1 MKTPF
6 LLLLLLGLLHPLIL
20 TAESI
25 TRAPA
30 AASASIL
37 TNGDFESG
45 ADGWPLKD
53 GVSLQAEDD
62 NHFLRLQ
69 FTAPD
74 QFLSAHRSVPI
85 DPSHEAYAFSFRAR
99 FADIQPGKQQW
110 HDGRIILDFKDAA
123 GNRLAS
129 PSPPYFKKTSKGW
142 ITKNM
147 EFVVPPGAVT
157 LEIMPALF
165 HVRSGVLDL
174 DDLQLIPVPAA
185 LIIARQE
192 AAAAAR
198 AADTARRAALVK
210 PQVPVPPADQ
220 MPPALRVV
228 GNQLHTDDGATV
240 WLQGLS
246 IPSLEWV
253 SNGEHILRSTRIA
266 LTEWKANCIR
276 LPVRDHFWIG
286 KGPYQRDGGAGYRQ
300 LIEDVANLCAAH
312 GAYLVLD
319 LHRFRAPEEAHV
331 VFWRDAATRFKNP
344 PAVLFELF
352 NEPHDLSWEVW
363 QKGGFVSDQ
372 KSSATVVAENGEKLR
387 GFHSVG
393 MQRLLD
399 TVRETGAENIVI
411 VGGLDWGYDLSG
423 ILDGHALDDRDG
435 RGIVYS
441 THVYPWKSDWQGKF
455 LALADKYPLFIGE
468 LGGEE
473 KPMGFLRPDQHEDP
487 YTWSPDMLGLIQ
499 KHKFHWTG
507 WAFHHKASPRI
518 LLSLE
523 TYEPTPYWGQ
533 FVKDAL
539 AGKQFDL
546 KKLR

>member
-1 MKTPF
+1 MKRLLPFLFLLCPF
-6 LLLLLLGLLHPLIL
+6 LLH
-20 TAESI
+20 AE
-25 TRAPA
+25 PA
-30 AASASIL
+30 ASVL

-45 ADGWPLKD
+45 SEGWPLNE
-53 GVSLQAEDD
+53 GASIQSEDSG
-62 NHFLRLQ
+62 NHFLRLE
-69 FTAPD
+69 FSEPSRL
-74 QFLSAHRSVPI
+74 LSVYRSFPI
-85 DPSHEAYAFSFRAR
+85 DSSHQAFVFSFRAR
-99 FADIQPGKQQW
+99 YDNIVHGKEQW
-110 HDGRIILDFKDAA
+110 HDGRIILDFKDA
-123 GNRLAS
+123 GGKRLAS

-142 ITKNM
+142 IEKTL
-147 EFVVPPGAVT
+147 EFTVPAGAVR

-165 HVRSGVLDL
+165 NVKAGTFDL
-174 DDLQLIPVPAA
+174 DDLTLTPADPA
-185 LIIARQE
+185 PIIARRE
-192 AAAAAR
+192 AHIAER
-198 AADTARRAALVK
+198 AADTARRAAAVK
-210 PQVPVPPADQ
+210 PTIPAPPADK

-228 GNQLHTDDGATV
+228 GNQIQTDTGTTV
-240 WLQGLS
+240 WLQGLA

-253 SNGEHILRSTRIA
+253 SNGENILKSTEIA

-276 LPVRDHFWIG
+276 LPVRDNFWTG
-286 KGPYQRDGGAGYRQ
+286 KGPYQKDGGAGYRQ
-300 LIEDVANLCAAH
+300 LIEDVANLCATH

-331 VFWRDAATRFKNP
+331 AFWKDAATRFKNH

-352 NEPHDLSWEVW
+352 NEPHDLSWDVW
-363 QKGGFVSDQ
+363 KKGGFVTDE
-372 KSSATVVAENGEKLR
+372 KSNATIVAENGEKLR
-387 GFHSVG
+387 GFQSVG

-399 TVRETGAENIVI
+399 TIRETGAQNIVI

-423 ILDGHALDDRDG
+423 ILNGHALDDRGG

-441 THVYPWKSDWQGKF
+441 THVYPWKSAWQGKF

-473 KPMGFLRPDQHEDP
+473 KPMAFLRPDQHEDP

-499 KHKFHWTG
+499 KYKFHWTG
-507 WAFHHKASPRI
+507 WSFHHKASPRI

-539 AGKQFDL
+539 AGKQFEL

>member
-1 MKTPF
+1 MIRRLF
-6 LLLLLLGLLHPLIL
+6 LLLLAPCLLLAQPDP
-20 TAESI
+20 
-25 TRAPA
+25 APA
-30 AASASIL
+30 VSVLA
-37 TNGDFESG
+37 NGDFEAG
-45 ADGWPLKD
+45 TEGWPLRE
-53 GVSLQAEDD
+53 GASIHAEDG
-62 NHFLRLQ
+62 NHFLRIQ
-69 FTAPD
+69 FTGPD
-74 QFLSAHRSVPI
+74 RLLSVYRAFPL
-85 DPSHEAYAFSFRAR
+85 DPSHQAFEFSFRAR
-99 FADIQPGKQQW
+99 FADIQHGKEQW

-142 ITKNM
+142 IEKTL
-147 EFVVPPGAVT
+147 EFTVPAGAVR

-165 HVRSGVLDL
+165 NVKAGTLDL
-174 DDLQLIPVPAA
+174 DDFKLIPVPSAP
-185 LIIARQE
+185 ITARQQ
-192 AAAAAR
+192 AAAAER
-198 AADTARRAALVK
+198 AADTARRAAAVK
-210 PQVPVPPADQ
+210 PSVPAPPAEK

-228 GNQLHTDDGATV
+228 GNQIQTDTGATV

-253 SNGEHILRSTRIA
+253 SNGENILKSTSLA

-276 LPVRDHFWIG
+276 LPVREHFWLG
-286 KGPYQRDGGAGYRQ
+286 KGPYQKDGGAGYRQ
-300 LIEDVANLCAAH
+300 LIEDVANLCATH

-331 VFWRDAATRFKNP
+331 AFWKDAATRFKNH

-352 NEPHDLSWEVW
+352 NEPHDVSWEVW
-363 QKGGFVSDQ
+363 QNGGFVTDQ
-372 KSSATVVAENGEKLR
+372 KSNATIVAENGEKLK

-399 TVRETGAENIVI
+399 TIREAGATNIVI

-423 ILDGHALDDRDG
+423 IIKGHALDDRGG

-441 THVYPWKSDWQGKF
+441 SHVYPWKNDWQGKF

-473 KPMGFLRPDQHEDP
+473 KPMPFLRPAQHEDP

-499 KHKFHWTG
+499 KHKLHWTG

-539 AGKQFDL
+539 AGKQFPL
-546 KKLR
+546 TRLR